1 MSFSEIQKGFLGNP
15 AILLDR
21 AGIRS
26 YFSDFFQNDAAKV
39 NSMLIGYDIGILDE
53 LRSQYPATVLFRGS
67 FSKRIMQQYP
77 LDESAASWIV
87 DTWISCLDG
96 NILAALD
103 QLEAEALKEQ
113 AAEVEVEAE
122 AVAVSEE
129 SNSLLETADGSLIN
143 PLPYSSSDRIY
154 VPCGFGKTDSGFYI
168 CGIAKADLCTNPSQN
183 VYALV
188 YNLLIR
194 NTAIQ
199 VEDIPDFLTS
209 KQTTYELDYKG
220 IYRLAILLLL
230 LIRHNYADKNVL
242 SLNVHGDTSLL
253 PHARELINHYALLFS
268 KLMKI
273 PPVTLQVKTGKTG
286 TPVSFS
292 GKSGIH
298 FEEAHSKHTTAREL
312 WYGNKIRYHFTP
324 ADRPN
329 LEALLSTISSFD
341 SVREGQF
348 DALSQMLSAKG
359 HAVCIMPTGSGKSLI
374 YYLASFLQPIPI
386 LVISPTDILIRDQIR
401 NLQLFHHVDN
411 AAHLKLTQDFNF
423 SQFRLCNSI
432 NFITPETL
440 QTCGLLS
447 EFRHINN
454 GTIMD
459 GYLEKAIAPGPLFSY
474 IVLDE
479 IHCLSNWGHDFRPE
493 YLMLS
498 RNLNKLLDRIP
509 FWGFTATASYT
520 VVEDIQRQLNIP
532 QANFFSPISLEKANI
547 HYRFIRSQSRED
559 MLDAIQEITRQAL
572 AYKQRTIVFTKN
584 DADSLAVA
592 DAIGYEADVFSSDN
606 PEAYYHFVEGK
617 CSILVANE
625 SLGIGINLPD
635 VQNIIHFGLPLSKA
649 EFVQQ
654 VGRAGRVNNGATSHV
669 IFLDESCAPP
679 ELLSRATPIEQ
690 IPKLIYGLNN
700 DYERIFRII
709 TNDCSGSEQLYD
721 RLMDFVGSLDFKQK
735 AAYHYQYDRS
745 ALDEVKQNLYMLF
758 CVGFVRDW
766 YAYGVDGDTGDVK
779 IAIDLCSTSAQEFR
793 KSGAMIQRMKKTAR
807 EYYDLLGANRE
818 SIVKTDRAGSV
829 GEIIQIYVDWYYNSY
844 LYRHNE
850 EFLDLHDFIASGD
863 SKDHDELIEE
873 IADYFTLPF
882 IKLKSDE
889 VLFNDMSVS
898 EILDKSLS
906 GVKKSTLVNVERIN
920 SNRYSYKLDL
930 LLFCCHL
937 VQNGQ
942 LDESRLTRMFSQ
954 APAGELPQAASL
966 LSGLY
971 EKCSLPG
978 RIRVLNYVDCH
989 EKEVKASL
997 GEFMDELYQKI
1008 PRDAIYYGF
1017 LAQRLNT
1024 LFSRRI

>member
-1 MSFSEIQKGFLGNP
+1 M
-15 AILLDR
+15 LLDR
-21 AGIRS
+21 ASIRS

-39 NSMLIGYDIGILDE
+39 NSMLIGYDLGILDE
-53 LRSQYPATVLFRGS
+53 LRAQYPVTVLFRGS

-87 DTWISCLDG
+87 DTWISCL
-96 NILAALD
+96 NEKIIAALD
-103 QLEAEALKEQ
+103 QLKVEALQEQ
-113 AAEVEVEAE
+113 ASGAEEEV
-122 AVAVSEE
+122 VAIIEKSD
-129 SNSLLETADGSLIN
+129 SLLESADESLIN
-143 PLPYSSSDRIY
+143 PRPYSSWDRIY
-154 VPCGFGKTDSGFYI
+154 IPCGFGKTDSGFYV
-168 CGIAKADLCTNPSQN
+168 CGIKKADLCTNSNQD

-188 YNLLIR
+188 YNLLVR
-194 NTAIQ
+194 NTSIPDD
-199 VEDIPDFLTS
+199 DIPDVLKIKSTAF
-209 KQTTYELDYKG
+209 ELDYKG

-230 LIRHNYADKNVL
+230 LIRHNYAERNVL
-242 SLNVHGDTSLL
+242 LLNMHGDMSLL

-273 PPVTLQVKTGKTG
+273 PPVTLQIKTGKTG
-286 TPVSFS
+286 LPVSLS
-292 GKSGIH
+292 SKSGIH
-298 FEEAHSKHTTAREL
+298 IEEAHSKHTTAREL
-312 WYGNKIRYHFTP
+312 WYGHKIRYHFTQE
-324 ADRPN
+324 DRPN
-329 LEALLSTISSFD
+329 LEVLLSAISSFD
-341 SVREGQF
+341 SFLEGQF

-359 HAVCIMPTGSGKSLI
+359 HAVCIMPTGSGKSLV
-374 YYLASFLQPIPI
+374 YYMASFLQPIPI

-401 NLQLFHHVDN
+401 NLQLYHHIDN

-423 SQFRLCNSI
+423 SKYRLCNSI
-432 NFITPETL
+432 NFITPEAL

-454 GTIMD
+454 GTVID
-459 GYLEKAIAPGPLFSY
+459 GYAEKAIAPGPLLAY

-520 VVEDIQRQLNIP
+520 VVEDIQRQLSIP

-547 HYRFIRSQSRED
+547 QYRFIRSQSREQMFD
-559 MLDAIQEITRQAL
+559 VLQEITREAL
-572 AYKQRTIVFTKN
+572 STRRRTIVFTKN
-584 DADSLAVA
+584 DADSLAAA
-592 DAIGYEADVFSSDN
+592 DVIGYEADVFSSAN

-625 SLGIGINLPD
+625 SLGIGINFPD

-654 VGRAGRVNNGATSHV
+654 VGRAGRVNKGATSYV

-690 IPKLIYGLNN
+690 IPKLIYGLSN
-700 DYERIFRII
+700 DYEYIFRII
-709 TNDCSGSEQLYD
+709 TNNCSGSEQLYE
-721 RLMDFVGSLDFKQK
+721 RLMDFVGGLDFRQK
-735 AAYHYQYDRS
+735 ASYHYQYDCS
-745 ALDEVKQNLYMLF
+745 VLNEVKQNLYMLF

-766 YAYGVDGDTGDVK
+766 YAYGVDANTGDIK

-793 KSGAMIQRMKKTAR
+793 KTGAMIQRMKKTAR

-850 EFLDLHDFIASGD
+850 EFLDLYDFIASGD
-863 SKDHDELIEE
+863 SKDHDQLVEE

-882 IKLKSDE
+882 IKLKTDE
-889 VLFNDMSVS
+889 ALFNDMSVT

-906 GVKKSTLVNVERIN
+906 GIKKSTLVNVERIN

-930 LLFCCHL
+930 LLFCCQL
-937 VQNGQ
+937 IQNGQ

-954 APAGELPQAASL
+954 APAGELPQAAFL
-966 LSGLY
+966 LSMLY
-971 EKCSLPG
+971 EKCSLQG
-978 RIRVLNYVDCH
+978 RIRVLNYVDSH
-989 EKEVKASL
+989 EKEVQASL
-997 GEFMDELYQKI
+997 GGFMDALYQKI

-1017 LAQRLNT
+1017 AARRLNAIFT
-1024 LFSRRI
+1024 RRA